1 MIFWLVVSNMTFI
14 SISKKWNVIRNP
26 LTKSII
32 FQDGEIAPP
41 TSLKMVHR
49 LVTRLG
55 LWNLAK
61 PIGKVCGRFLYSWM
75 GFKISLSVE
84 NHGLVPVFV

>member
-61 PIGKVCGRFLYSWM
+61 PIGKVCGRFL
-75 GFKISLSVE
+75 L
-84 NHGLVPVFV
+84 